1 MVQTATKRQR
11 ADLLLVEAGLAESRE
26 QARVLIEAGLVLADG
41 QPVAGPS
48 VLLRPGVVLELRS
61 RPRYVGRGGEKL
73 EHALRHWGVPVQ
85 GAVVADVGASTG
97 GFTDC
102 LLQHGAARV
111 YAIDVGYGQLH
122 PKLRSDPRVVVMER
136 TNARYLERLPEQV
149 DGATV
154 DLSFISATKVL
165 PAVAGWLRPSGWVVL
180 LLKPQFELEP
190 RLVRKGVVRDPRL
203 HAVAIGRFL
212 RWAME
217 HRFRLRGLL
226 ASPLLGAEGNRE
238 FLLWLMPAR
247 A

>member
-1 MVQTATKRQR
+1 MVQTRTKKQR
-11 ADLLLVEAGLAESRE
+11 ADLLLVQAGLAESRE
-26 QARVLIEAGLVLADG
+26 RAKTLIEAGLVLADG
-41 QPVAGPS
+41 QPVSAPS
-48 VLLRPGVVLELRS
+48 ALLHSNAVLELRAG
-61 RPRYVGRGGEKL
+61 PRYVSRGGEKL
-73 EHALRHWGVPVQ
+73 EHALQRWKLPVR
-85 GAVVADVGASTG
+85 GTIVADVGASTG

-102 LLQHGAARV
+102 LLQHGAERV

-149 DGATV
+149 HGATM

-165 PAVAGWLRPSGWVVL
+165 PMVARWLLPGGWIVL

-190 RLVRKGVVRDPRL
+190 RYVRKGVVRDPQL
-203 HAVAIGRFL
+203 HALAIGRFL
-212 RWAME
+212 RWATE

-238 FLLWLMPAR
+238 FLLWLVPPQA
-247 A
+247 